1 MENDI
6 NKLYVCFISSQTT
19 LNTSHYSSFAL
30 KSSTEGQYFGFTSY
44 NELKT
49 FVQNYV
55 NTINGILPPTGV
67 LPPTINLNRSFYQDI
82 IIGAWSSLGLIIIL
96 AGFSSLYF
104 YNISN
109 SKLKINGKSRQKYN
123 ALKYT
128 SSINLNR

>member
-1 MENDI
+1 MVDVKSSNDYVYYAPTDQTQSPQLVENDI

-82 IIGAWSSLGLIIIL
+82 IIGA
-96 AGFSSLYF
+96 
-104 YNISN
+104 
-109 SKLKINGKSRQKYN
+109 
-123 ALKYT
+123 
-128 SSINLNR
+128 